1 MLCQFHWQQFS
12 DNFHRFNQ
20 KEINRGKLFK
30 YKIWLLITAQ
40 LIGGDNINT
49 SRMKLNR
56 KQERK
61 KEHKESEL
69 NIIYLIHGDLNFN

>member
-1 MLCQFHWQQFS
+1 MYANFILQQFS
-12 DNFHRFNQ
+12 DNFHRFHQ
-20 KEINRGKLFK
+20 KEINRGKMFK

-69 NIIYLIHGDLNFN
+69 NNLLNTRRFEF